1 MGEIKVVILGAS
13 GYTGAELVRLLALHP
28 QARIAAMTGDRKAG
42 QAMATAFAV
51 ARPGAMVG
59 YVGVPHGVEVPL
71 QRMFLRNVGL
81 HGGSAPVRA
90 YIPELMEDVLAGR
103 IDPGRVFDFETDLD
117 GIQEAY
123 AAMDER
129 RAIKSLVRVGTL

>member
-1 MGEIKVVILGAS
+1 M
-13 GYTGAELVRLLALHP
+13 
-28 QARIAAMTGDRKAG
+28 
-42 QAMATAFAV
+42 
-51 ARPGAMVG
+51 
-59 YVGVPHGVEVPL
+59 
-71 QRMFLRNVGL
+71 
-81 HGGSAPVRA
+81 HGGSAPVRT